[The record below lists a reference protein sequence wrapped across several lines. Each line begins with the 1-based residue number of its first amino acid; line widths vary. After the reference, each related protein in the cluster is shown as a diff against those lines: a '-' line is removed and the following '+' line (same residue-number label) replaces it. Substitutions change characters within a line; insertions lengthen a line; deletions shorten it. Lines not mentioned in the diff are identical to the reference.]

1 LEEIMRVLVID
12 DDRELCRLL
21 KQYLMQEGMTVH
33 LAHDGRSGLKSA
45 LSGQHD
51 LVILDVML
59 PELTGLQVVKQ
70 LRLNSGV
77 GVLMLTARGE
87 EVDRIIGLEYGADD
101 YLAKPFST
109 RELLARIRAVSR
121 RLKPS
126 REEVSPFPES
136 FEIGDLALDQGTR
149 TCHRNGEVI
158 ELTTAEFDLLAV
170 FLRCSGRVVPRK
182 ELLREVLD
190 REYSPFDRSIDV
202 HVSNLRRKLG
212 ALPDGTER
220 IRGIRN
226 IGYIYARPVIVRS
239 LAG

>member
-1 LEEIMRVLVID
+1 MRILVID

-21 KQYLMQEGMTVH
+21 NQYLSQQGLTVH
-33 LAHDGRSGLKSA
+33 CAHDGKSGLRCA

-70 LRLNSGV
+70 LRLNSAM

-109 RELLARIRAVSR
+109 RELLARIHAVSR

-126 REEVSPFPES
+126 LENEISPAPEY
-136 FEIGDLALDQGTR
+136 FEIGDLSLDQGTR
-149 TCHRNGEVI
+149 TCQRRGESI
-158 ELTTAEFDLLAV
+158 ELTTAEFDLLGV
-170 FLRCSGRVVPRK
+170 LLRCSGRVVPRK

-220 IRGIRN
+220 IRGVRN
-226 IGYIYARPVIVRS
+226 IGYIYARPVIIRS

>member
-1 LEEIMRVLVID
+1 MRVLVID

-21 KQYLMQEGMTVH
+21 KQYLAQEGMTVH
-33 LAHDGRSGLKSA
+33 VAHDGRSGLRLA

-70 LRLNSGV
+70 LRMNSGV

-87 EVDRIIGLEYGADD
+87 EADRIIGLEYGADD
-101 YLAKPFST
+101 YLAKPFSA
-109 RELLARIRAVSR
+109 RELLARIRAIAR
-121 RLKPS
+121 RLRPS
-126 REEVSPFPES
+126 HENEIAPPPEY

-149 TCHRNGEVI
+149 TCRRKGELV
-158 ELTTAEFDLLAV
+158 ELTTAEFDLLVV

-182 ELLREVLD
+182 QLLREVLD
-190 REYSPFDRSIDV
+190 RDYSPFDRSIDV

-220 IRGIRN
+220 IRGVRN
-226 IGYIYARPVIVRS
+226 IGYIYARPVILRS

>member
-1 LEEIMRVLVID
+1 MIRVLVID

-21 KQYLMQEGMTVH
+21 KQCLLQEGMTAH
-33 LAHDGRSGLKSA
+33 FAHDGKSGLRFA
-45 LSGQHD
+45 LSGEHD

-59 PELTGLQVVKQ
+59 PELTGLQLMKQ
-70 LRLNSGV
+70 LRASSRV

-101 YLAKPFST
+101 YLAKPFNP
-109 RELLARIRAVSR
+109 RELIARIRAVYR
-121 RLKPS
+121 RLKPW
-126 REEVSPFPES
+126 REDEMSPAPEC

-149 TCHRNGEVI
+149 TCRRGGEVI

-170 FLRCSGRVVPRK
+170 FLRRSGRVVPRK

-220 IRGIRN
+220 IRGIRS
-226 IGYIYARPVIVRS
+226 IGYIYARPVIPRS